1 MKITDEDFKEI
12 LACFDPKNVPDN
24 LTEARQVIENFVDLV
39 EILMRPLPLPPAG
52 RSSFMQRPSDHREA
66 SFQSLSPT
74 GSTQEVPGRNSG
86 IGFERR

>member
-39 EILMRPLPLPPAG
+39 ELLMKPLPLPLAG
-52 RSSFMQRPSDHREA
+52 GSSFKRHSSDLQE
-66 SFQSLSPT
+66 SSSQSLPPT
-74 GSTQEVPGRNSG
+74 ESTQ
-86 IGFERR
+86 GF